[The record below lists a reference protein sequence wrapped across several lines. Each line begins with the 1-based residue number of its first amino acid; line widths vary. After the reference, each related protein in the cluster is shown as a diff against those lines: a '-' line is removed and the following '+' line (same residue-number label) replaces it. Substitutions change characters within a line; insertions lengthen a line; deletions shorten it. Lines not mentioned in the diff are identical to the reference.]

1 MYGEPD
7 EWEFDYPF
15 NFLQIAYWLWA
26 MSDYKHLPSQDE
38 VARYD
43 PRYISDI
50 RLMVQ
55 ISSHQRN
62 NSPLM
67 RMFENWQSFSTDP
80 EAYRKQEEVLKSLDQ
95 SDSALTN
102 GGHDVKRKTKSR

>member
-1 MYGEPD
+1 MVYGEPD

-15 NFLQIAYWLWA
+15 DFLQIAYWLWA
-26 MSDYKHLPSQDE
+26 MSDYKHLPSQDDI
-38 VARYD
+38 AKYD
-43 PRYISDI
+43 PRYISDM

-67 RMFENWQSFSTDP
+67 RMFENWQAYNSDP
-80 EAYRKQEEVLKSLDQ
+80 EAYRKNEAALKASERN
-95 SDSALTN
+95 DSALLK
-102 GGHDVKRKTKSR
+102 GKP